1 MTLYGNV
8 STAYSFTLDETCLG
22 RSFMY
27 SRKVGGPVLSPG
39 ELLKERSLDKS
50 LLALFCDHLDKKS
63 LAYGTKNFFHVM
75 ISLQ

>member
-8 STAYSFTLDETCLG
+8 STAYSVTLDETFLG

-27 SRKVGGPVLSPG
+27 IRKVGAPVLSPG

-50 LLALFCDHLDKKS
+50 LLALFCDLLDKKS
-63 LAYGTKNFFHVM
+63 LAYGTKNFFHVI